1 MSAYT
6 QDHSA
11 TLRVR
16 RPSVTDVA
24 RLAGVSVGTVSN
36 VLNRPDRVA
45 TATRERVLD
54 AIEKL
59 GFVRNA
65 SARQLRSGE
74 ITTIGAVVLDIANP
88 FFTEIARGIEDR
100 LATDDLTLMLA
111 SSDENPE
118 RESRYLRLFAE
129 HGVRGVLATPSHGS
143 IDALLALR
151 EKGIPVVLLDH
162 VSPVP
167 ELSSVAVDDVTGAGL
182 AIAHLLDMGHRR
194 IAFING
200 PLTLR
205 QCIDRRDGVVQ
216 TLLEHDLDPDDAL
229 VEITID
235 NLNADAGAEAMT
247 ALLERPGPRPTA
259 VFCVNDLTAL
269 GVLRALREQGVK
281 VPEEMAVVGYD
292 DVSFASML
300 ATPLTSV
307 RQPTHALGWTAADI
321 LLRNGLAEAEQ
332 VVFEPELVV
341 RSSSVPHA

>member
-1 MSAYT
+1 VSSPT
-6 QDHSA
+6 QSKSS
-11 TLRVR
+11 R

-24 RLAGVSVGTVSN
+24 RLAQVSVGTVSN

-45 TATRERVLD
+45 PATRDRVTA
-54 AIEKL
+54 AIDEL

-88 FFTEIARGIEDR
+88 FFTEMARGIEDR
-100 LATDDLTLMLA
+100 LAEDDLTLMLA

-118 RESRYLRLFAE
+118 REARYLRLFAE

-162 VSPVP
+162 TSPVP
-167 ELSSVAVDDVTGAGL
+167 ELSSVAVDDVTGGGL
-182 AIAHLLDMGHRR
+182 AIEHLLSLGHRR

-216 TLLEHDLDPDDAL
+216 TLVAHGLDPADAL
-229 VEITID
+229 VEISVD
-235 NLNADAGAEAMT
+235 NLNADAGDV
-247 ALLERPGPRPTA
+247 ALREMLARPGERPTA

-269 GVLRALREQGVK
+269 GVLRALRESSIA
-281 VPEEMAVVGYD
+281 VPEQMAVVGYD

-307 RQPTHALGWTAADI
+307 RQPMHTLGWTAADI
-321 LLRNGLAEAEQ
+321 LLRTGLDGAEQ

-341 RSSSVPHA
+341 RSSSVR

>member
-1 MSAYT
+1 MVMQQQT
-6 QDHSA
+6 GQR
-11 TLRVR
+11 LR

-24 RLAGVSVGTVSN
+24 RLAAVSVGTVSN

-45 TATRERVLD
+45 TATRDRVMA
-54 AIEKL
+54 AIEEL

-74 ITTIGAVVLDIANP
+74 ITTIGSVVLDIANP

-111 SSDENPE
+111 SSDGNPE
-118 RESRYLRLFAE
+118 REARYLRLFTE

-143 IDALLALR
+143 IDALLAVR

-162 VSPVP
+162 TSPVP
-167 ELSSVAVDDVTGAGL
+167 ELSSVAVDDVSGGSL
-182 AIAHLLDMGHRR
+182 AIEHLLSLGHRR
-194 IAFING
+194 IAFFNG

-216 TLLEHDLDPDDAL
+216 TLLAHDLDPADAL
-229 VEITID
+229 IEVSID
-235 NLNADAGAEAMT
+235 TLNSDAGYAAAREVLAQ
-247 ALLERPGPRPTA
+247 PGPRPTA
-259 VFCVNDLTAL
+259 MFCVNDFTAL
-269 GVLRALREQGVK
+269 GVLRALRESAVA
-281 VPEEMAVVGYD
+281 VPDEVAVVGYD

-307 RQPTHALGWTAADI
+307 RQPMHTLGWTAADI
-321 LLRNGLAEAEQ
+321 LLRTGLDDAEQ
-332 VVFEPELVV
+332 VVFDPELVV
-341 RSSSVPHA
+341 RESSVPATRP